1 MSASEIDRTLVRLAH
16 EILEKTEDLHRLA
29 FIGIRRRGVPLALRL
44 ADKIK
49 SLENLAI
56 PVGFLDIN
64 LYRDDLSTVSEKPV
78 HNATEITFPVTG
90 KDIILMDDVLYT
102 GRTIRAA
109 LDALFDQGRPAR
121 VQLLGPNRSRLA
133 RTPHRSPL
141 CGPHGPDQRQRDHR
155 GEAPGS
161 GPERQGAAGREN
173 LEQMPG
179 GLLGIELLER
189 AEIEGI
195 LDRAKRFQPR
205 QTDSKKSDQLRGRM
219 IVNLFFEA
227 STRTRTSFEI
237 AAKRLGAD
245 AISITASASSVSK
258 GESLVDTLNT
268 LGAMHPDAIV
278 MRHAA
283 SGAPHFLARYL
294 PTPIINAGDGTHEH
308 PTQAL
313 LDARTILDRRPTL
326 DGLRVAIIG
335 DIAHSRVARSN
346 MYLLSKFG
354 AQIVLCGPASLLPP
368 ELAQLAPGIS
378 LTHKMEDAIRDADV
392 IMMLRVQLERQH
404 EAAFS
409 ANEYFQFY
417 GLRLEHMGLA
427 KPDAIVMH
435 PGPINRGREISSEV
449 ADSQRSVILNQV
461 ENGIAV
467 RMAVLERILGN

>member
-1 MSASEIDRTLVRLAH
+1 
-16 EILEKTEDLHRLA
+16 
-29 FIGIRRRGVPLALRL
+29 
-44 ADKIK
+44 
-49 SLENLAI
+49 
-56 PVGFLDIN
+56 
-64 LYRDDLSTVSEKPV
+64 
-78 HNATEITFPVTG
+78 
-90 KDIILMDDVLYT
+90 
-102 GRTIRAA
+102 
-109 LDALFDQGRPAR
+109 
-121 VQLLGPNRSRLA
+121 
-133 RTPHRSPL
+133 
-141 CGPHGPDQRQRDHR
+141 
-155 GEAPGS
+155 
-161 GPERQGAAGREN
+161 
-173 LEQMPG
+173 MPG
-179 GLLGIELLER
+179 GLLGIESLDR
-189 AEIEGI
+189 VEIEGI

-278 MRHAA
+278 MRDAA

-294 PTPIINAGDGTHEH
+294 VETPIINAGDGTHEH

-326 DGLRVAIIG
+326 EGLRVAIIG

-378 LTHKMEDAIRDADV
+378 LTHKMQEAIREADV

-417 GLRLEHMGLA
+417 GLRLEHMSLA

-467 RMAVLERILGN
+467 RMAVLERVLGN

>member
-1 MSASEIDRTLVRLAH
+1 
-16 EILEKTEDLHRLA
+16 
-29 FIGIRRRGVPLALRL
+29 
-44 ADKIK
+44 
-49 SLENLAI
+49 
-56 PVGFLDIN
+56 
-64 LYRDDLSTVSEKPV
+64 
-78 HNATEITFPVTG
+78 
-90 KDIILMDDVLYT
+90 
-102 GRTIRAA
+102 
-109 LDALFDQGRPAR
+109 
-121 VQLLGPNRSRLA
+121 
-133 RTPHRSPL
+133 
-141 CGPHGPDQRQRDHR
+141 
-155 GEAPGS
+155 
-161 GPERQGAAGREN
+161 
-173 LEQMPG
+173 MPG
-179 GLLGIELLER
+179 GLLGIESLDR
-189 AEIEGI
+189 VEIEGI

-283 SGAPHFLARYL
+283 SGAPHFLARHL

-326 DGLRVAIIG
+326 EGLRVAIIG

-368 ELAQLAPGIS
+368 ELAKLAPGIS

-417 GLRLEHMGLA
+417 GLRLEHMSLA

>member
-1 MSASEIDRTLVRLAH
+1 
-16 EILEKTEDLHRLA
+16 
-29 FIGIRRRGVPLALRL
+29 
-44 ADKIK
+44 
-49 SLENLAI
+49 
-56 PVGFLDIN
+56 
-64 LYRDDLSTVSEKPV
+64 
-78 HNATEITFPVTG
+78 
-90 KDIILMDDVLYT
+90 
-102 GRTIRAA
+102 
-109 LDALFDQGRPAR
+109 
-121 VQLLGPNRSRLA
+121 
-133 RTPHRSPL
+133 
-141 CGPHGPDQRQRDHR
+141 
-155 GEAPGS
+155 
-161 GPERQGAAGREN
+161 
-173 LEQMPG
+173 
-179 GLLGIELLER
+179 
-189 AEIEGI
+189 
-195 LDRAKRFQPR
+195 
-205 QTDSKKSDQLRGRM
+205 M

-294 PTPIINAGDGTHEH
+294 VETPIINAGDGTHEH

-326 DGLRVAIIG
+326 EGLRVAIIG

-354 AQIVLCGPASLLPP
+354 AHIVLCGPASLLPP
-368 ELAQLAPGIS
+368 ELAHLAPNIS

-417 GLRLEHMGLA
+417 GLRLEHMSLA